1 MVSKYRTSIFD
12 TNHLLIQSLNDGN
25 NWADNML
32 ALVFRFPI
40 EMGWFV
46 FPHSSGMDSI
56 INQQCFPYSWNQC
69 SIQRLGKCNLKRIL
83 CGIGQHKWVV
93 VTVVFTWSAWQFPSY
108 FRDFVFFLFA
118 VQNCTARK
126 LLECVVASTK
136 ELEWDSILTPCANW
150 FYNEFSGDLSTNRL
164 AEGTFCDLTWFSA
177 CFCLL
182 YYVQGLIKT

>member
-1 MVSKYRTSIFD
+1 MTEITRQIT
-12 TNHLLIQSLNDGN
+12 
-25 NWADNML
+25 
-32 ALVFRFPI
+32 
-40 EMGWFV
+40 
-46 FPHSSGMDSI
+46 
-56 INQQCFPYSWNQC
+56 CFPLFTDFLLKRDGLYSPIHLAWLQSSTNNVFHHSWNQC
-69 SIQRLGKCNLKRIL
+69 SIQRLGKCNLRRIL

-177 CFCLL
+177 SLRITL
-182 YYVQGLIKT
+182 GKKI